1 MKPFCTVMAFAIFSA
16 STCVAPAQTP
26 PQVELC
32 RIAGLAA
39 LKKVNPDN
47 DQLIFETETLAIA
60 NADTKI
66 EDTPVKM
73 VIMGEAYIRQDK
85 KDKPNRFVC
94 LLGDKDKPLLTFFTQ
109 Q

>member
-1 MKPFCTVMAFAIFSA
+1 MTLRAVAAAIVFT
-16 STCVAPAQTP
+16 STFHVAQAQVPAE
-26 PQVELC
+26 VEIC

-39 LKKVNPDN
+39 LKKKNPEI
-47 DQLIFETETLAIA
+47 DQLIFDTETLAIS
-60 NADTKI
+60 NADTKV

-73 VIMGEAYIRQDK
+73 VIMGESYIREDR

-94 LLGDKDKPLLTFFTQ
+94 LLGEKDKPLLTFFTQ